1 MDTAYAVL
9 LLVTAVGTTA
19 YWVDFFARGSVNV
32 VEEDW
37 YVKFERSFPAADGF
51 MAVCAAVAGAGLLA
65 DQAWGVAFALVAAGT
80 LIFLALMDITFNLE
94 NRLYR
99 FLETSW
105 PMRAELVINVWTL
118 GLGAALLVSM
128 AGRVG

>member
-1 MDTAYAVL
+1 MDTTYAVL

-19 YWVDFFARGSVNV
+19 YWVDFFVRGSVNV

-51 MAVCAAVAGAGLLA
+51 MSLCAAVAAVGLLA
-65 DQAWGVAFALVAAGT
+65 DEGWGVAFALVTAGT
-80 LIFLALMDITFNLE
+80 LVFLALMDITFNLE

-99 FLETSW
+99 FLDASW

-128 AGRVG
+128 VGRVD